1 VPADQIVK
9 GYPYSAEQCIALS
22 EEDLATLEPT
32 DDKTIYLEHFLAP
45 TDFDLTLLAGRS
57 LYLAPAHPAA
67 MKPFVVIRQA
77 LLRADKWALGRT
89 VFSSKRQLVI
99 VYPADEV
106 LLVQTLFDPA
116 QRRAAMPVDHGA
128 VEVDRKEVDA
138 LTRWIES
145 MVEPIRWQELR
156 DDTDA
161 RLAQLVEAKLRGAND
176 KASKRNGKPA
186 LAVARAAPESKP
198 SAPRRQRA
206 AA

>member
-1 VPADQIVK
+1 MTPS
-9 GYPYSAEQCIALS
+9 PRYSGER
-22 EEDLATLEPT
+22 
-32 DDKTIYLEHFLAP
+32 
-45 TDFDLTLLAGRS
+45 AGVRGS

-116 QRRAAMPVDHGA
+116 QRRAAMPVDQDA
-128 VEVDRKEVDA
+128 VQIDRKEVDA

-145 MVEPIRWQELR
+145 VDEPIRWQELR

-161 RLAQLVEAKLRGAND
+161 RLAQLVEAKLRGANG

-186 LAVARAAPESKP
+186 LTLARATPESKP